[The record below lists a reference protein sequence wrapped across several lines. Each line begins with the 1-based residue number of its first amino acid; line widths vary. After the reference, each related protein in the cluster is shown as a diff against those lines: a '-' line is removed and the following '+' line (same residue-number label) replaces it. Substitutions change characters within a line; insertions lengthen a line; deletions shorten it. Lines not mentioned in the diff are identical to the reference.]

1 MWSQQQ
7 QHSGGDAAAG
17 ARRRGCAVSPRP
29 FLEAVS
35 SADERWGDG
44 CQQDSQEFLHSL
56 LEQLQV
62 SGCVGVLWPSRA

>member
-1 MWSQQQ
+1 
-7 QHSGGDAAAG
+7 
-17 ARRRGCAVSPRP
+17 
-29 FLEAVS
+29 VS

-62 SGCVGVLWPSRA
+62 GAYAAVFKCVL